1 VNLTA
6 RIASASARFV
16 AALFRSSGTVQSDS
30 VRAAAMPALS
40 FVLPTRRATVSTQL
54 GAAV

>member
-16 AALFRSSGTVQSDS
+16 AALFRSSGAVQSDS
-30 VRAAAMPALS
+30 VRAAALPALS
-40 FVLPTRRATVSTQL
+40 FPTRRATVSTQL
-54 GAAV
+54 GAAA